1 MNAIAYLRVSTTKQA
16 DEGVSL
22 EAQEAKARAWAS
34 SRGLELQVFADAGIS
49 GKRASNRPGLQA
61 AIKAAC
67 HERAPLVFYSLS
79 RLARSTGDAIAI
91 AKRLEKAGAD
101 FVSLSEQIDTTSAAG
116 KMVFRMLAVLAE
128 FERDLASERTKEA
141 LGHLRRQGRRVSGRI
156 PFGYDLAGE
165 DLVENAREQRAIG
178 VIRALRASGLSLR
191 AISREL
197 ARKGIKTKTGA
208 AEWSAKVVAFT
219 IRRDEQMNR
228 RAAS

>member
-1 MNAIAYLRVSTTKQA
+1 MNAVAYLRVSTTKQA

-22 EAQEAKARAWAS
+22 EAQEAKARAWAT
-34 SRGLELQVFADAGIS
+34 SRGLALQVFADAGIS
-49 GKRASNRPGLQA
+49 GKKASNRPGLQA

-67 HERAPLVFYSLS
+67 QAKAPLVFYSLS
-79 RLARSTGDAIAI
+79 RLARSTSDAIAI

-101 FVSLSEQIDTTSAAG
+101 FVSLSEQIDTTTAAG

-141 LGHLRRQGRRVSGRI
+141 LGHLRRQGKRVSGRI

-165 DLVENAREQRAIG
+165 NLVENAREQRAIG

-197 ARKGIKTKTGA
+197 AVKGIKTKTGVP
-208 AEWSAKVVAFT
+208 EWSAKVVAFT
-219 IRRDEQMNR
+219 LRRSEQMKR
-228 RAAS
+228 RLVS